1 MNQDVTD
8 YIEGFAQ
15 PWQVEVCTA
24 IRQRIHDTVPDVEE
38 RLQYKKPHFL
48 KNGTYLA
55 VLGPAKGLVT
65 FTMFNAAG
73 LDAPDGTFEP
83 GGAPERKNI
92 RIREGQAVDHDLL
105 GRLVTQAAA
114 TI

>member
-8 YIEGFAQ
+8 YIQGLAQ

-24 IRQRIHDTVPDVEE
+24 IRQRIHQAAPDVEE

-48 KNGTYLA
+48 KDGKYLA
-55 VLGPAKGLVT
+55 VLGPAKGWVT
-65 FTMFNAAG
+65 FTIFNAAE

-83 GGAPERKNI
+83 GGAPDRKNV
-92 RIREGQAVDHDLL
+92 RLREGQVIDEDLL
-105 GRLVTQAAA
+105 GKLVTQAAA
-114 TI
+114 TL